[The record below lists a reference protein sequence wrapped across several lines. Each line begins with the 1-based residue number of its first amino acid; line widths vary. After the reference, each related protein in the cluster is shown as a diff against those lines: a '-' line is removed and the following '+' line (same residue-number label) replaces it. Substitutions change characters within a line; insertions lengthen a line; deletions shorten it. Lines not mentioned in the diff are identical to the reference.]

1 MSSRARL
8 AGALGVAD
16 LLDADLRKPLPSPKR
31 DNAQGCASGYAVSPK
46 VDSAQGCAA
55 GYGASLA
62 PAVSTTKGPGASSD
76 MESKSA
82 ASRRAKSTCQVLDE
96 THVSPQL
103 VATLASAPSKG
114 DGTAVSAPSHAA
126 HVVSGGEDPVGRG
139 ETPHPIVPKHSA
151 QRETEPRSIDAD
163 LKQPAAAGYPRKS
176 SNAGLPKAMPVSA
189 GAPVASAPVPTEGLA
204 TPSAHCTI
212 SEGGASEI
220 RTKVFRIGAPLLRS
234 TIPVTVGG
242 RRESRH
248 LGVAPPT
255 TQKADGSDVETIL
268 SLSEGECEEEAQLS
282 VTLDFPC

>member
-16 LLDADLRKPLPSPKR
+16 LLEADLRKPLPSPKR
-31 DNAQGCASGYAVSPK
+31 DNAQVCASGYAVSPK

-76 MESKSA
+76 LESKSA
-82 ASRRAKSTCQVLDE
+82 ASRRAESTGQVLDE

-103 VATLASAPSKG
+103 VAPLASAPSKA
-114 DGTAVSAPSHAA
+114 DSTAVRPPSHVA
-126 HVVSGGEDPVGRG
+126 HVVSGGEDSVGR
-139 ETPHPIVPKHSA
+139 EEMPHPTVLKHSA
-151 QRETEPRSIDAD
+151 QGETSDM
-163 LKQPAAAGYPRKS
+163 KQPAAAGYPRKS
-176 SNAGLPKAMPVSA
+176 SNAGLAKAMPVSA
-189 GAPVASAPVPTEGLA
+189 GAPAPVPTEGLA

-248 LGVAPPT
+248 LGIAPPT
-255 TQKADGSDVETIL
+255 TEKADGSDVETIL

>member
-16 LLDADLRKPLPSPKR
+16 LLEADLRKPLPSPKR
-31 DNAQGCASGYAVSPK
+31 DNAQGSGYAVSPK
-46 VDSAQGCAA
+46 VDSVQGCAA

-82 ASRRAKSTCQVLDE
+82 ASRRAKSTGQVLDE

-103 VATLASAPSKG
+103 VASAPSKG
-114 DGTAVSAPSHAA
+114 DGTAVGAPSHAV

-139 ETPHPIVPKHSA
+139 EMPHPTVPKNLA
-151 QRETEPRSIDAD
+151 QGETEPRSIDGD
-163 LKQPAAAGYPRKS
+163 IKQPAAAGYPRKS
-176 SNAGLPKAMPVSA
+176 SNAGLAKAMPVSA
-189 GAPVASAPVPTEGLA
+189 GAPASAPVPTEGLA

-248 LGVAPPT
+248 LGVAPST
-255 TQKADGSDVETIL
+255 TEKADGSDVETIL